1 MIALIG
7 NVNWMELMLIAVI
20 AVIVF
25 GRDLPRVAAKAFIQ
39 LQKLR
44 RGVQQVWRETGISQ
58 EMRNL
63 SRELEEG
70 ERALNAPLEKA
81 RRAQAELRAQIE
93 HPVSASEP
101 EDAAAEEARVI
112 EAAPVPGEQA
122 PREATGDGSAEDSGT
137 GQDAEDTEGE
147 PAEYEERERR

>member
-101 EDAAAEEARVI
+101 EDAAAEKARFPEPAPAVLEADASDAEQTLKPDKADAS
-112 EAAPVPGEQA
+112 EAAEEP
-122 PREATGDGSAEDSGT
+122 EA
-137 GQDAEDTEGE
+137 
-147 PAEYEERERR
+147 YEERERR